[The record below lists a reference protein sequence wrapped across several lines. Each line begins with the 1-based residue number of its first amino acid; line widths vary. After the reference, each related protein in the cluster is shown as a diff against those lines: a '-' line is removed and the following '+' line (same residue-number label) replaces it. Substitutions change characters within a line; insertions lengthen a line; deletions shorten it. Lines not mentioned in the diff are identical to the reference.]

1 MKVLPYAD
9 PGRPDTR
16 SPIRLLVWVGSK
28 QLGTL
33 GLGVAFG
40 IAWMLSQA
48 LLPFVLGRAVDD
60 GLAEDDRSALL
71 LWAGALLALGA
82 VQAVAGVMRHR
93 VRGLELAPGVV
104 PARPDRLSP
113 HRERRAGG
121 SRQPDDGRGRRDRL
135 ERRDESRRRVRHHG
149 PAGRGDRLLRRRRRP
164 AARVVDDSSV
174 SSSSSAS
181 PCSSPASP
189 S

>member
-48 LLPFVLGRAVDD
+48 LLPYVLGRAVDD
-60 GLAEDDRSALL
+60 GLADGRSQPASP
-71 LWAGALLALGA
+71 LGRRA
-82 VQAVAGVMRHR
+82 PRARQAS
-93 VRGLELAPGVV
+93 
-104 PARPDRLSP
+104 RLSP
-113 HRERRAGG
+113 A
-121 SRQPDDGRGRRDRL
+121 
-135 ERRDESRRRVRHHG
+135 
-149 PAGRGDRLLRRRRRP
+149 
-164 AARVVDDSSV
+164 
-174 SSSSSAS
+174 
-181 PCSSPASP
+181 
-189 S
+189 